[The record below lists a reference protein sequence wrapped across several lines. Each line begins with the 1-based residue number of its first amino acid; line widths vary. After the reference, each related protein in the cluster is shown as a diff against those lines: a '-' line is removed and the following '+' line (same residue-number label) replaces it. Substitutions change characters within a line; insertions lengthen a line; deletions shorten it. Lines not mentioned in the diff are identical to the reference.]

1 MWLALGLVLGVP
13 GRVTASKTLSA
24 ILVLAQW
31 RRKISQSLLTSV
43 GHAMMGGSRRYCGS
57 MGKGTLPWLRGWGS
71 LSGGSKVK
79 GRSRVVVEGW

>member
-43 GHAMMGGSRRYCGS
+43 GHAMMGE
-57 MGKGTLPWLRGWGS
+57 
-71 LSGGSKVK
+71 
-79 GRSRVVVEGW
+79 VEGTVGAWGRGPYPGSGVGEAFEEEVK